1 MHIEYILY
9 MSFWHP
15 VCLVALLVA
24 ISSTVSAAPR
34 GRETLSG
41 PVSAIVEAVL
51 DGDTVRVRALIWLG
65 QELTTGVR
73 LRGIDAPELR
83 GRCAAERE
91 KARQA
96 RLYLQAQVEGR
107 RVWLSEIA
115 GDKYGGRVV
124 ARLATH
130 DGIDVG
136 KSMLAR
142 GLVRPYV
149 PRGPRDNWCNP

>member
-1 MHIEYILY
+1 M
-9 MSFWHP
+9 FFRR
-15 VCLVALLVA
+15 LVYLAAVLA
-24 ISSTVSAAPR
+24 IGPSAAEAAPR
-34 GRETLSG
+34 GRETLPG
-41 PVSAIVEAVL
+41 PVSAVVDAVL

-96 RLYLQAQVEGR
+96 RLYLQARVEGR
-107 RVWLSEIA
+107 RVWLSDIA
-115 GDKYGGRVV
+115 EDKYGGRVV
-124 ARLATH
+124 ARLATR
-130 DGIDVG
+130 DGVDVG
-136 KSMLAR
+136 RSMLER
-142 GLVRPYV
+142 GLVRPYA